1 MSEITGVTRG
11 GEPYVPKFLTKLEQ
25 ANCIGCGRCYKVC
38 SRDVLKLVERGESN
52 SDLDDDD
59 DDDDDDDLDDDVT
72 MVMALAN
79 ASDCIGCE
87 ACSRVCPKN
96 CMLNEPSAITA

>member
-59 DDDDDDDLDDDVT
+59 DDDDLDDDVT

-96 CMLNEPSAITA
+96 CMLNEPSAVTA